1 LGLANCSSLALSG
14 EDEWVIDFD
23 IVHIMEDLALDEKIP
38 SLTEIDGS
46 IFAIQNTYEDCE
58 QLMTSA
64 HICKDVECIAAL
76 LCEDGA

>member
-1 LGLANCSSLALSG
+1 
-14 EDEWVIDFD
+14 
-23 IVHIMEDLALDEKIP
+23 MEDLASDEKIP

-46 IFAIQNTYEDCE
+46 IFAMQNTYEDHE
-58 QLMTSA
+58 HLMTSA